1 MQTLTPNLAVNSIV
15 ETIEYY
21 QRNFGFELQML
32 VDDSKTEF
40 DTQIDKK
47 KNYIWAMMQCGAVSL
62 MFQDK
67 ESLKDDVGSFFE
79 DIASSLSLYIMVDDV
94 DSFYESTKE
103 KVEIYKDIETTWYGQ
118 REFYVKDINGYI
130 LGFASLNK
138 E

>member
-47 KNYIWAMMQCGAVSL
+47 KSYIWAMMQCGAVSL